1 MFRAERPRSVTRS
14 AAVADQGTDPLAPR
28 KWTDPS
34 FLQSQGL
41 LLILVGLVLFFSF
54 KSPFFFATSNLLNVA
69 ASSTV
74 LAIMAAPQTFLI
86 VSGGFD
92 VSVGATIAI
101 STVSLGL
108 LLAAGVPM
116 AAAIV
121 VVLLIG
127 LAVGA
132 ANATLV
138 VRLRVNPL
146 IATLGTM
153 SIFTGLA
160 HYLSSGQTEVVRSD
174 FLRWIT
180 KTQVGPVSVLVF
192 MFIGVYAISVVVE
205 RTTVLGRWVYAIGGN
220 AEAARLAGLP
230 IRRVQYALYIASGL
244 SAAVGGVLLTGIL
257 QSASPRVGA
266 TFLLSVVTAVILGG
280 ASLTGGRGSIVGT
293 LLAVVILGVLQ
304 NGFSL
309 LLLPSSVQTIAL
321 GVALITAVVFDG
333 MVRGI
338 ERRP

>member
-1 MFRAERPRSVTRS
+1 MSTSGKSRSPARSVAGAERE
-14 AAVADQGTDPLAPR
+14 ADVSAPR
-28 KWTDPS
+28 RWADPG

-41 LLILVGLVLFFSF
+41 LLILAGLMLFFSL
-54 KSPFFFATSNLLNVA
+54 KSPFFWATSNLLNVA

-121 VVLLIG
+121 VVLFIG

-138 VRLRVNPL
+138 VHLRVNPL

-160 HYLSSGQTEVVRSD
+160 HFLSSGQTEVVRND

-192 MFIGVYAISVVVE
+192 MFIAVYVISIVLE
-205 RTTVLGRWVYAIGGN
+205 RTTVLGRWFYAIGGN

-230 IRRVQYALYIASGL
+230 IRRVQYSLYIASGL
-244 SAAVGGVLLTGIL
+244 SASVGGVLLTGIL
-257 QSASPRVGA
+257 QSASPRVGD

-280 ASLTGGRGSIVGT
+280 ASLTGGRGSIIGT
-293 LLAVVILGVLQ
+293 LLAVAILGVLQ

-321 GVALITAVVFDG
+321 GIALIVAVVFDG
-333 MVRGI
+333 MLRRI

>member
-1 MFRAERPRSVTRS
+1 MS
-14 AAVADQGTDPLAPR
+14 APR
-28 KWTDPS
+28 RWTDAGV
-34 FLQSQGL
+34 LQSQGL
-41 LLILVGLVLFFSF
+41 LLILAGLMIFFSL
-54 KSPFFFATSNLLNVA
+54 KSPFFWATSNLLNVA

-121 VVLLIG
+121 AVLFIG

-138 VRLRVNPL
+138 VLLRVNPL

-160 HYLSSGQTEVVRSD
+160 HFLSSGQTEVVR
-174 FLRWIT
+174 
-180 KTQVGPVSVLVF
+180 
-192 MFIGVYAISVVVE
+192 
-205 RTTVLGRWVYAIGGN
+205 
-220 AEAARLAGLP
+220 
-230 IRRVQYALYIASGL
+230 
-244 SAAVGGVLLTGIL
+244 
-257 QSASPRVGA
+257 
-266 TFLLSVVTAVILGG
+266 
-280 ASLTGGRGSIVGT
+280 
-293 LLAVVILGVLQ
+293 
-304 NGFSL
+304 
-309 LLLPSSVQTIAL
+309 
-321 GVALITAVVFDG
+321 
-333 MVRGI
+333 
-338 ERRP
+338 

>member
-1 MFRAERPRSVTRS
+1 MFRAEKPRSVTR
-14 AAVADQGTDPLAPR
+14 AAPNSDRTAGTPAPR
-28 KWTDPS
+28 KWSDPS
-34 FLQSQGL
+34 FLQNQGL
-41 LLILVGLVLFFSF
+41 LLILAGLMLFFSF
-54 KSPFFFATSNLLNVA
+54 RSPFFFATSNLLNVA

-108 LLAAGVPM
+108 LLQAGLPM
-116 AAAIV
+116 PVAIAM
-121 VVLLIG
+121 VLVIG
-127 LAVGA
+127 LAVGL
-132 ANATLV
+132 ANAMLV
-138 VRLRVNPL
+138 VVLKVNPL

-160 HYLSSGQTEVVRSD
+160 HFLSAGQTDVVRSG
-174 FLRWIT
+174 FLRWVTST
-180 KTQVGPVSVLVF
+180 KIGAVPFLVF
-192 MFIGVYAISVVVE
+192 LLVGVYVISVVLE
-205 RTTVLGRWVYAIGGN
+205 RRTVLGRWIYAIGGN

-230 IRRVQYALYIASGL
+230 IRRVQFALYIASGL

-257 QSASPRVGA
+257 QAASPRVGA

-280 ASLTGGRGSIVGT
+280 ASLAGGRGTIVGT
-293 LLAVVILGVLQ
+293 LLAVAILGVLR

-309 LLLPSSVQTIAL
+309 LLLPSSVQTISL

-333 MVRGI
+333 MVRRI
-338 ERRP
+338 ERRS

>member
-1 MFRAERPRSVTRS
+1 MFRAEKQRSITRS
-14 AAVADQGTDPLAPR
+14 ARVADRTSDTPASR
-28 KWTDPS
+28 KWSDPS

-41 LLILVGLVLFFSF
+41 LLILAGLVLFFSF
-54 KSPFFFATSNLLNVA
+54 RSPFFFATSNLFNVA

-108 LLAAGVPM
+108 LLEAGVPM
-116 AAAIV
+116 AAAIA
-121 VVLLIG
+121 VVLVIG

-132 ANATLV
+132 TNASLV
-138 VRLRVNPL
+138 VLLKVNPL

-160 HYLSSGQTEVVRSD
+160 HFLSSGQTDVVRSS
-174 FLRWIT
+174 FLRWVTST
-180 KTQVGPVSVLVF
+180 KVGVVPFLVF
-192 MFIGVYAISVVVE
+192 LFLGVYVISVVLE
-205 RTTVLGRWVYAIGGN
+205 RRTVLGRWIYAIGGN

-230 IRRVQYALYIASGL
+230 IRRVQFALYIASGL

-257 QSASPRVGA
+257 QAASPRVGA

-280 ASLTGGRGSIVGT
+280 ASLSGGRGTIIGT
-293 LLAVVILGVLQ
+293 LLAVAILGVLQ

-333 MVRGI
+333 MVRRI
-338 ERRP
+338 ERRS

>member
-1 MFRAERPRSVTRS
+1 MFRAERSRSATRS
-14 AAVADQGTDPLAPR
+14 DHVAGRGAGQPGSR
-28 KWTDPS
+28 KWSDPS

-41 LLILVGLVLFFSF
+41 LLILAGLVLFFSF

-108 LLAAGVPM
+108 LLEAGVPM

-121 VVLLIG
+121 VVLVIG
-127 LAVGA
+127 LAVGT

-138 VRLRVNPL
+138 VLLRVNPL

-174 FLRWIT
+174 LLRWIT

-192 MFIGVYAISVVVE
+192 MFIGVYAISVVLE

-244 SAAVGGVLLTGIL
+244 SASVGGVLLTGIL

-293 LLAVVILGVLQ
+293 LLAVAILGVLQ

-333 MVRGI
+333 MVRRI
-338 ERRP
+338 ERRS